1 MKSSTIKS
9 TNSTLYMEEFNS
21 ISELVNTINSRNY
34 NPKITSRDSIEK
46 EKSFSGTKSYKEAE
60 DLLLHGW
67 TEESEKLNNL
77 LKLKVS
83 NVKQTKTTYDVA
95 GFQCSVPRYLQG
107 IPTSMI
113 NQKIVTKKQK
123 NIIITKFVAYSGYVK
138 KETIENESVK
148 VLQLV
153 NSLEKQGYRVT
164 LNVLLGS
171 YKKDTALAMK
181 VRIKNSSERLN
192 LSKVSFPLVHPSFLR
207 RICFKWIETN
217 EHATKSFN
225 HGYGVPLGIE
235 GFKKFATNSKNSNEY
250 YAGQIF
256 DNETI
261 TIDDLYH

>member
-34 NPKITSRDSIEK
+34 NPK
-46 EKSFSGTKSYKEAE
+46 E

-123 NIIITKFVAYSGYVK
+123 NIIITKFVAYSGYVN

-225 HGYGVPLGIE
+225 CGYGVPLGIE
-235 GFKKFATNSKNSNEY
+235 GFKKFVNSSKNSNEY
-250 YAGQIF
+250 YAGQTF

>member
-21 ISELVNTINSRNY
+21 ISELVNRINSREY

-46 EKSFSGTKSYKEAE
+46 EKSFSGTESYKEAE

-107 IPTSMI
+107 IPTNMI

-123 NIIITKFVAYSGYVK
+123 NIIITKFVAYSGYVR

-171 YKKDTALAMK
+171 YKEKTALAMK

-217 EHATKSFN
+217 EHATKLFN

-235 GFKKFATNSKNSNEY
+235 GFKKFVNNSKNSNEY
-250 YAGQIF
+250 YAGQTF